1 MECYEKALEMQPT
14 LWCAFERL
22 CKMVGGPYSHAKVD
36 AAKIF
41 QDNNADMNQMNSMI
55 REHMN
60 NIQQHTS
67 VYNGVTVGN
76 FDQSPMNDN
85 YANQDDLKD
94 GKNSYQ
100 KGFQTNQKTPI
111 PSKNTQKQMKENL

>member
-1 MECYEKALEMQPT
+1 
-14 LWCAFERL
+14 
-22 CKMVGGPYSHAKVD
+22 
-36 AAKIF
+36 
-41 QDNNADMNQMNSMI
+41 MI

-100 KGFQTNQKTPI
+100 KGFQTNQKTPM
-111 PSKNTQKQMKENL
+111 PSKNT

>member
-1 MECYEKALEMQPT
+1 
-14 LWCAFERL
+14 
-22 CKMVGGPYSHAKVD
+22 MVGGPYSQIKVD
-36 AAKIF
+36 ANKIF

-60 NIQQHTS
+60 NIQQHAAAS
-67 VYNGVTVGN
+67 VHNGVTVGN

-85 YANQDDLKD
+85 NGNQEDLKD

-100 KGFQTNQKTPI
+100 KGF
-111 PSKNTQKQMKENL
+111 